1 MYNFVPERSLR
12 LVYGDF
18 YLAIGEVT
26 TQVGRLKTVR
36 KNGNTAHFETMFGA
50 KSCSLS
56 TNVRQL
62 CFSGPL
68 SLQSKQDQPDCRSSH
83 SERRYIAFL
92 RGYKY

>member
-36 KNGNTAHFETMFGA
+36 KNGNTAHFEAMLGA
-50 KSCSLS
+50 KSCSLHQRAS
-56 TNVRQL
+56 IVL
-62 CFSGPL
+62 FGPFEP
-68 SLQSKQDQPDCRSSH
+68 SV
-83 SERRYIAFL
+83 
-92 RGYKY
+92 